1 MPDPSVPSVPLVPSS
16 KENSPPRILII
27 DDNQSIHRDCEL
39 VFHEDEPNPELAADA
54 LRLYGTAIRP
64 ALVKPAYILDHA
76 LSGIEGVEK
85 VREGLATGRIYQ
97 LAFVDIRMPGID
109 GGETIERLWQL
120 DPRIQMVICTAYAD
134 YSQDDLWRR
143 LGFTDKLLV
152 LKKPFDSIEVTQL
165 AITLTEKWHLAVQA
179 ALKLEQME

>member
-1 MPDPSVPSVPLVPSS
+1 MPDASAIAPG
-16 KENSPPRILII
+16 KDNFPPRILII
-27 DDNQSIHRDCEL
+27 DDNQSIHRDFEL
-39 VFHEDEPNPELAADA
+39 VFHEDERNPELAADA

-109 GGETIERLWQL
+109 G
-120 DPRIQMVICTAYAD
+120 V
-134 YSQDDLWRR
+134 
-143 LGFTDKLLV
+143 
-152 LKKPFDSIEVTQL
+152 
-165 AITLTEKWHLAVQA
+165 
-179 ALKLEQME
+179 